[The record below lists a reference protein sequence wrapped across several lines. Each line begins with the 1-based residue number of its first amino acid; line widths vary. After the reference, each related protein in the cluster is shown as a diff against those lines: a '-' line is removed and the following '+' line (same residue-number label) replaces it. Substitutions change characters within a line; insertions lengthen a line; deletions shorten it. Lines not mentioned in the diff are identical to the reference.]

1 MIKQMLKM
9 ANVPNEKALLQK
21 YPTEAH
27 FLREH
32 GAEMLY
38 MYGGSYADGGMAPEQ
53 QGMEQGPPPG
63 AEQGQP
69 QQGGGQEEQ
78 MQQIVQFI
86 GQALQ
91 QGMKPEEILQ
101 KLVEAGL
108 PQDQAQQLIQ
118 AVMQQM
124 QGGGGQGG
132 APQEGGMPP
141 QGGQEEMMEGPQ
153 GQEAPPQEM
162 AEGQAPM
169 GRYGGAYAYGGPTR
183 NNSTY
188 SAGMSYAN
196 GGPFIPQ
203 YGDIAWNVDYATGGE
218 AGAGNQLMMQVAQLL
233 QQGVQPQAILQQL
246 VQAKIPQK
254 KATKLIEMVMQKLQA
269 AGGAGAAP
277 QQEQQAM
284 MAFGGPAYSKRTQYN
299 HQGIVP
305 ALDWMGYGGIPVT
318 QMSTEDPREAAR
330 RYEND
335 MRLREM
341 NNSQPNF
348 SMDPNTGSM
357 RMMPA
362 KIAMPDSNYRSG
374 YGSPETMSIMAAKQA
389 EAKQHMYNLMQQ
401 QELMKQQGYRMDPRS
416 GNIEAEK
423 GEATM
428 MKNKRGGSTQ
438 YKKGGEYEMT
448 HSDIQDLIN
457 KGYKIQYL

>member
-1 MIKQMLKM
+1 MIKQMLKI
-9 ANVPNEKALLQK
+9 ANLPNEKALLQK
-21 YPTEAH
+21 YPTEAD
-27 FLREH
+27 FLREY

-38 MYGGSYADGGMAPEQ
+38 MYGGSYADGGMAPDQ
-53 QGMEQGPPPG
+53 QGMQQGPPPG

-78 MQQIVQFI
+78 VQQIVQFI

-124 QGGGGQGG
+124 QGGD

-141 QGGQEEMMEGPQ
+141 QGGQEGMMESPQ

-162 AEGQAPM
+162 MEGQAPM
-169 GRYGGAYAYGGPTR
+169 GMYGGSYGYGGATH

-196 GGPFIPQ
+196 GGPFIPE

-218 AGAGNQLMMQVAQLL
+218 AGTGNELMVQVAQLL

-254 KATKLIEMVMQKLQA
+254 KAVKLIQMVMEKLQA
-269 AGGAGAAP
+269 AGGGAGQQQASAP
-277 QQEQQAM
+277 QEQAM
-284 MAFGGPAYSKRTQYN
+284 MAFGGPTYSKVTQYN

-318 QMSTEDPREAAR
+318 QTTTKYPREEALEEAR
-330 RYEND
+330 NTYENN
-335 MRLREM
+335 MKLYQMNKEM
-341 NNSQPNF
+341 PNY
-348 SMDPNTGSM
+348 SMDPNTGAM
-357 RMMPA
+357 RMLPTKIDMPNFRFG
-362 KIAMPDSNYRSG
+362 DLSN
-374 YGSPETMSIMAAKQA
+374 PQVMSIMTARQA
-389 EAKQHMYNLMQQ
+389 EARKRAIMEEMQQ
-401 QELMKQQGYRMDPRS
+401 RAIMQERAKQRSYVDPTT
-416 GNIEAEK
+416 GKQIPQ
-423 GEATM
+423 
-428 MKNKRGGSTQ
+428 NKRGGSTQ

-448 HSDIQDLIN
+448 HDDVQDLIN

>member
-1 MIKQMLKM
+1 MLKI
-9 ANVPNEKALLQK
+9 ANLPTEKALLEK
-21 YPTEAH
+21 YPKEAD

-38 MYGGSYADGGMAPEQ
+38 MYGGSYADGGMAPDQ
-53 QGMEQGPPPG
+53 QGMQQGPPPG

-69 QQGGGQEEQ
+69 QQGGGGQEEQ
-78 MQQIVQFI
+78 VQQIVQFI

-124 QGGGGQGG
+124 QGG

-141 QGGQEEMMEGPQ
+141 QGGQEGMMESPQ

-162 AEGQAPM
+162 MEGQAPM
-169 GRYGGAYAYGGPTR
+169 GMYGGSYGYGGATH

-196 GGPFIPQ
+196 GGPFIPE

-218 AGAGNQLMMQVAQLL
+218 TSGGNELMVQVAQLL

-254 KATKLIEMVMQKLQA
+254 KAVKLIQMVMEKLQA
-269 AGGAGAAP
+269 AGGGASQQQASAP
-277 QQEQQAM
+277 QEQAM
-284 MAFGGPAYSKRTQYN
+284 MAFGGPTYSKVTQYN

-305 ALDWMGYGGIPVT
+305 ALDWMAYGGSYDRGGGYPVT
-318 QMSTEDPREAAR
+318 QMTTMDPREAAR

-335 MRLREM
+335 MKLYQMNKEM
-341 NNSQPNF
+341 PNF
-348 SMDPNTGSM
+348 SMDPNTGAM
-357 RMMPA
+357 RMLPT
-362 KIAMPDSNYRSG
+362 KIDMPDFRFGDLSN
-374 YGSPETMSIMAAKQA
+374 PQVMSIMAARQA
-389 EAKQHMYNLMQQ
+389 EARQRAIMEEMQLKAIMQEKAKQRSYVDPTTA
-401 QELMKQQGYRMDPRS
+401 KQILQ
-416 GNIEAEK
+416 
-423 GEATM
+423 
-428 MKNKRGGSTQ
+428 NKRGGSTQ

-448 HSDIQDLIN
+448 HDDVQDLIN

>member
-1 MIKQMLKM
+1 MIKQMLKI
-9 ANVPNEKALLQK
+9 ANLPTEKALLEK
-21 YPTEAH
+21 YPKEAD

-38 MYGGSYADGGMAPEQ
+38 MYGGSYADGGMAPDQ
-53 QGMEQGPPPG
+53 QGMQQGPPPG

-69 QQGGGQEEQ
+69 QQGGGGQEEQ
-78 MQQIVQFI
+78 VQQIVQFI

-124 QGGGGQGG
+124 QGG

-141 QGGQEEMMEGPQ
+141 QGPQEEMMEGPQ

-162 AEGQAPM
+162 MEGQAPM
-169 GRYGGAYAYGGPTR
+169 GMYGGSYGYGGATH

-196 GGPFIPQ
+196 GGPFIPE

-218 AGAGNQLMMQVAQLL
+218 TSGGNELMVQVAQLL

-254 KATKLIEMVMQKLQA
+254 KAVKLIQMVMEKLQA
-269 AGGAGAAP
+269 AGGGASQQQASAP
-277 QQEQQAM
+277 QEQAM
-284 MAFGGPAYSKRTQYN
+284 MAFGGPTYSKVTQYN

-305 ALDWMGYGGIPVT
+305 ALDWMAYGGGYPVT
-318 QMSTEDPREAAR
+318 QTTTKYPTEAFKTYQNNMKL
-330 RYEND
+330 YELNK
-335 MRLREM
+335 EM
-341 NNSQPNF
+341 PNY
-348 SMDPNTGSM
+348 SMYPNTGD
-357 RMMPA
+357 
-362 KIAMPDSNYRSG
+362 IQRS
-374 YGSPETMSIMAAKQA
+374 YVDPTTAKQIL
-389 EAKQHMYNLMQQ
+389 Q
-401 QELMKQQGYRMDPRS
+401 
-416 GNIEAEK
+416 
-423 GEATM
+423 
-428 MKNKRGGSTQ
+428 NKRGGSTQ

-448 HSDIQDLIN
+448 HDDVQDLIN

>member
-1 MIKQMLKM
+1 MLKI
-9 ANVPNEKALLQK
+9 ANMPNEKALLQK
-21 YPTEAH
+21 YPTEAD
-27 FLREH
+27 FLREY

-38 MYGGSYADGGMAPEQ
+38 MYGGSYADGGMAPDQ
-53 QGMEQGPPPG
+53 QGMQQGPPPG

-78 MQQIVQFI
+78 VQQIVQFI

-124 QGGGGQGG
+124 QGGD

-141 QGGQEEMMEGPQ
+141 QGGQEGMMESPQ
-153 GQEAPPQEM
+153 EQEAPPQEM
-162 AEGQAPM
+162 MEGQAPM
-169 GRYGGAYAYGGPTR
+169 GMYGGSYGYGGATH

-196 GGPFIPQ
+196 GGPFIPE

-218 AGAGNQLMMQVAQLL
+218 AGTGNELMVQVAQLL

-254 KATKLIEMVMQKLQA
+254 KAVKLIQMVMEKLQA
-269 AGGAGAAP
+269 AGGGAGQQQASAP
-277 QQEQQAM
+277 QEQAM
-284 MAFGGPAYSKRTQYN
+284 MAFGGPTYSKVTQYN

-318 QMSTEDPREAAR
+318 QTTTKYPREEAFRKALNT
-330 RYEND
+330 YENN
-335 MRLREM
+335 MKLYQMNKEM
-341 NNSQPNF
+341 PNF
-348 SMDPNTGSM
+348 SMDPNTGAM
-357 RMMPA
+357 RMLPT
-362 KIAMPDSNYRSG
+362 KIDMPDSRFGDLSN
-374 YGSPETMSIMAAKQA
+374 PQVMSIMAARQA
-389 EAKQHMYNLMQQ
+389 EARQRAIMEERMKEMQQ
-401 QELMKQQGYRMDPRS
+401 RAIMQERAKQRSYVDPTT
-416 GNIEAEK
+416 GKQILQ
-423 GEATM
+423 
-428 MKNKRGGSTQ
+428 NKRGGSTQ

-448 HSDIQDLIN
+448 HDDVQDLIN